1 MGTAEITPPCPAI
14 SVIWEK
20 QGEVPLE
27 LCFIPCLSQPC
38 HTQPGEQLC
47 WRQGRAPIH
56 PCGGWHCQDML
67 HGKRFYILGV
77 LKCCLLS
84 RTTCDCFYLGKK
96 YVQWGIGW
104 EMAGARR
111 WGLRSMFQVAQSIIS
126 ISVLANTSAS
136 QLLRAKAPVNKVCI
150 MGILL
155 YTLSDIFTLEEKQ
168 REKRLIIYQ
177 QQGIYG
183 KNVP

>member
-1 MGTAEITPPCPAI
+1 
-14 SVIWEK
+14 
-20 QGEVPLE
+20 
-27 LCFIPCLSQPC
+27 
-38 HTQPGEQLC
+38 
-47 WRQGRAPIH
+47 
-56 PCGGWHCQDML
+56 
-67 HGKRFYILGV
+67 
-77 LKCCLLS
+77 
-84 RTTCDCFYLGKK
+84 
-96 YVQWGIGW
+96 
-104 EMAGARR
+104 
-111 WGLRSMFQVAQSIIS
+111 MFQVAQSIIS